1 MQFGPGASIWP
12 LTYTCTILY
21 ISAISFASIMSFL
34 PYKVSI
40 VTGKIVIIIIIID
53 AFIDVEN

>member
-1 MQFGPGASIWP
+1 
-12 LTYTCTILY
+12 
-21 ISAISFASIMSFL
+21 MSFL

-53 AFIDVEN
+53 AFIDVENWGLEKINNPPKFT